1 MVDNGRN
8 ALPRP
13 PRRLPADAGSLTQ
26 LETPSRPSGPLP
38 PPRGPWLFGRF
49 LAGLIVLLVIVA
61 GGAGAGWYLRQ
72 RTVRIDTDAVLK
84 SAGPAVVRVLATTC
98 AGSGEA
104 SGVLIDHG
112 RVLTAASAVDQAMAI
127 VVVAADG
134 RIRRANLLG
143 TSTDGVA
150 VLQSIGF
157 DDAPLQLPE
166 VAPERKAERALIGY
180 TAAGRQV
187 INPIGSEADPAALS
201 QFMNMAKL
209 GGPVVDKSGRLV
221 GLVTGAT
228 VQAATVVPLAK
239 LREYVAPAPSGIT
252 VAAPG
257 TCPDSRGPQGTMAPE
272 LQVAKTPL
280 ALEVQGLLTN
290 YLTLQNKHDFT
301 AVQALYSSQ
310 LAKSLTP
317 ARDRQSRG
325 TAYFFN
331 PRITALAPDGSYARM
346 SYNVLFSPTAA
357 GAGGGTCNRLDNRFT
372 LVRSGGKL
380 VINSAAKASDIVAC
394 ETD

>member
-1 MVDNGRN
+1 MQDGRN

-26 LETPSRPSGPLP
+26 LEAPSRPGGPQP
-38 PPRGPWLFGRF
+38 PPREPWIFGRF
-49 LAGLIVLLVIVA
+49 LAGLIVLMVIVA
-61 GGAGAGWYLRQ
+61 AGAGTGWYLRQ
-72 RTVRIDTDAVLK
+72 RSVRIDTAAVLK

-98 AGSGEA
+98 GGTGEA
-104 SGVLIDHG
+104 SGALVDNG

-127 VVVAADG
+127 VVVAPDG

-143 TSTDGVA
+143 TSADGVA

-157 DDAPLQLPE
+157 DDVPLQLPQD
-166 VAPERKAERALIGY
+166 APERKAERALIGY

-187 INPIGSEADPAALS
+187 INAIGSEADPTALS
-201 QFMNMAKL
+201 EVMNAAKL
-209 GGPVVDKSGRLV
+209 GGPVLDKSGELV

-252 VAAPG
+252 VAAAG
-257 TCPDSRGPQGTMAPE
+257 TCPNSRGPQGTMAPV

-290 YLTLQNKHDFT
+290 YLTLQNKHDFN
-301 AVQALYSSQ
+301 AVQVLYSPQ

-317 ARDRQSRG
+317 ERDRQSRG

-346 SYNVLFSPTAA
+346 SYDVLFSPTAA

-372 LVRSGGKL
+372 LVRAGGKL
-380 VINSAAKASDIVAC
+380 VINSAVKASDPVAC

>member
-1 MVDNGRN
+1 MEYGRN

-13 PRRLPADAGSLTQ
+13 PRRVPADAGSLTQ
-26 LETPSRPSGPLP
+26 LEAPGRPGGPQP
-38 PPRGPWLFGRF
+38 PVRGPWIFGRF

-72 RTVRIDTDAVLK
+72 RSVQIDTDAVLK

-98 AGSGEA
+98 GGSGEA
-104 SGVLIDHG
+104 SGVLIDNG

-127 VVVAADG
+127 VVVAPDG

-157 DDAPLQLPE
+157 DDPPLKLAA
-166 VAPERKAERALIGY
+166 VGPERKAERALIGY
-180 TAAGRQV
+180 TAAGAQV
-187 INPIGSEADPAALS
+187 INPIGSEADPRAFS
-201 QFMNMAKL
+201 EFMNAAKL
-209 GGPVVDKSGRLV
+209 GGPVVDKSGELV

-228 VQAATVVPLAK
+228 VQAAAVVPLAR
-239 LREYVAPAPSGIT
+239 LRDYAARTPSGIT
-252 VAAPG
+252 VAVPG
-257 TCPDSRGPQGTMAPE
+257 TCPDSHGPQGAVAPE

-280 ALEVQGLLTN
+280 AQEVQAMLGN
-290 YLTLQNKHDFT
+290 YLTLQNRHQFDQ
-301 AVQALYSSQ
+301 VQALYSPQ

-317 ARDRQSRG
+317 ARDRTSRG

-346 SYNVLFSPTAA
+346 SYDVLFSPTAN
-357 GAGGGTCNRLDNRFT
+357 GAGGGTCNRLDNRFE
-372 LVRSGGKL
+372 LVRVGGKL
-380 VINSAAKASDIVAC
+380 VINRSVKAADIVAC
-394 ETD
+394 EAG